1 MQNKYFFTKMQQF
14 ISELFWA
21 FAGKPFEIYTT
32 NVMEDKI
39 RCEVEKLY
47 PDFYLNAR
55 IVGREIR
62 ISREFYKEYAIAM
75 MFLPCMFQV
84 KEYYFYDL
92 YIDNVPVGRISFK
105 RNLDPCNYGYIV
117 TVDPFKWC
125 EHVRNAFN
133 PVEEIVTDSTENL
146 ENEQTKIAMNCEKSQ
161 HYQKFCQYRDMPYGT
176 QGREPE
182 KRSIRRLADAMG
194 MKSKSSIEKLST
206 QWNWVERA
214 AAYDVYMTELE
225 RFKNEQEIKKM
236 HDLHAKLGVQLL
248 NKATRGL
255 IALPDNELSAQDI
268 ARLADVG
275 VKIERMSRGD
285 SAESIAV
292 SAKATVEHS
301 GGLELS
307 GSIPDMSDLS
317 DEELENLE
325 QILGKLHK

>member
-1 MQNKYFFTKMQQF
+1 MAAKRDAPELWEQQ
-14 ISELFWA
+14 E
-21 FAGKPFEIYTT
+21 G
-32 NVMEDKI
+32 
-39 RCEVEKLY
+39 
-47 PDFYLNAR
+47 
-55 IVGREIR
+55 
-62 ISREFYKEYAIAM
+62 
-75 MFLPCMFQV
+75 
-84 KEYYFYDL
+84 
-92 YIDNVPVGRISFK
+92 
-105 RNLDPCNYGYIV
+105 
-117 TVDPFKWC
+117 
-125 EHVRNAFN
+125 
-133 PVEEIVTDSTENL
+133 
-146 ENEQTKIAMNCEKSQ
+146 EKSQ

-214 AAYDVYMTELE
+214 AAYDVYMAELE

>member
-1 MQNKYFFTKMQQF
+1 MAAKRDAPELWEQQ
-14 ISELFWA
+14 E
-21 FAGKPFEIYTT
+21 G
-32 NVMEDKI
+32 
-39 RCEVEKLY
+39 
-47 PDFYLNAR
+47 
-55 IVGREIR
+55 
-62 ISREFYKEYAIAM
+62 
-75 MFLPCMFQV
+75 
-84 KEYYFYDL
+84 
-92 YIDNVPVGRISFK
+92 
-105 RNLDPCNYGYIV
+105 
-117 TVDPFKWC
+117 
-125 EHVRNAFN
+125 
-133 PVEEIVTDSTENL
+133 
-146 ENEQTKIAMNCEKSQ
+146 EKSQ

-255 IALPDNELSAQDI
+255 IALRDNELSAQDI

-292 SAKATVEHS
+292 SATKIFITLRATAACPAS
-301 GGLELS
+301 T
-307 GSIPDMSDLS
+307 
-317 DEELENLE
+317 
-325 QILGKLHK
+325 K

>member
-1 MQNKYFFTKMQQF
+1 MAAKRDAPELWEQQ
-14 ISELFWA
+14 E
-21 FAGKPFEIYTT
+21 G
-32 NVMEDKI
+32 
-39 RCEVEKLY
+39 
-47 PDFYLNAR
+47 
-55 IVGREIR
+55 
-62 ISREFYKEYAIAM
+62 
-75 MFLPCMFQV
+75 
-84 KEYYFYDL
+84 
-92 YIDNVPVGRISFK
+92 
-105 RNLDPCNYGYIV
+105 
-117 TVDPFKWC
+117 
-125 EHVRNAFN
+125 
-133 PVEEIVTDSTENL
+133 
-146 ENEQTKIAMNCEKSQ
+146 EKSQ

-194 MKSKSSIEKLST
+194 MKSKSSIENLST

-214 AAYDVYMTELE
+214 AAYDVYMTEL
-225 RFKNEQEIKKM
+225 
-236 HDLHAKLGVQLL
+236 DVQLL

>member
-1 MQNKYFFTKMQQF
+1 MAAKRDAPELWEQQ
-14 ISELFWA
+14 E
-21 FAGKPFEIYTT
+21 G
-32 NVMEDKI
+32 
-39 RCEVEKLY
+39 
-47 PDFYLNAR
+47 
-55 IVGREIR
+55 
-62 ISREFYKEYAIAM
+62 
-75 MFLPCMFQV
+75 
-84 KEYYFYDL
+84 
-92 YIDNVPVGRISFK
+92 
-105 RNLDPCNYGYIV
+105 
-117 TVDPFKWC
+117 
-125 EHVRNAFN
+125 
-133 PVEEIVTDSTENL
+133 
-146 ENEQTKIAMNCEKSQ
+146 EKSQ

-255 IALPDNELSAQDI
+255 IALPDNELSA
-268 ARLADVG
+268 
-275 VKIERMSRGD
+275 RGD

>member
-1 MQNKYFFTKMQQF
+1 MAAKRDAPELWEQQ
-14 ISELFWA
+14 E
-21 FAGKPFEIYTT
+21 G
-32 NVMEDKI
+32 
-39 RCEVEKLY
+39 
-47 PDFYLNAR
+47 
-55 IVGREIR
+55 
-62 ISREFYKEYAIAM
+62 
-75 MFLPCMFQV
+75 
-84 KEYYFYDL
+84 
-92 YIDNVPVGRISFK
+92 
-105 RNLDPCNYGYIV
+105 
-117 TVDPFKWC
+117 
-125 EHVRNAFN
+125 
-133 PVEEIVTDSTENL
+133 
-146 ENEQTKIAMNCEKSQ
+146 EKSQ

-255 IALPDNELSAQDI
+255 IALPDKELSAQDI

-285 SAESIAV
+285 SAENIAV